1 MAQADDPVAEGMPPE
16 VALLVQLLK
25 FATLLNRPMSDA
37 VATPEG
43 VSPNELRVLMALGG
57 ERQAAGHALAE
68 LIGMQ
73 PMNVS
78 RALAGLH
85 ARGWVEPVEDA
96 SNRRRKPFRLSA
108 AGWAAHEAMTPEM
121 KAVADFIFADLTM
134 AERTR
139 LDRIVGKMIRR
150 TTAWEKPAAA

>member
-1 MAQADDPVAEGMPPE
+1 MEMAGDASADGMPPE

-25 FATLLNRPMSDA
+25 FATLLNRPMADA

-96 SNRRRKPFRLSA
+96 TNRRRKPFRLSA
-108 AGWAAHEAMTPEM
+108 AGWQAHRAMTPEM
-121 KAVADFIFADLTM
+121 KAVADFIFTDLSP
-134 AERTR
+134 AERGR
-139 LDRIVGKMIRR
+139 LEKIADKLIRR
-150 TTAWEKPAAA
+150 TTAWEKPAGA